1 MYVCGGDP
9 NATASLDKYNRCS
22 PCMWGV
28 ILLHALGS
36 ACHWRVPHVSGGD
49 PFEDGTAYLAV
60 ACSLCMRGDHLEKLK
75 K

>member
-1 MYVCGGDP
+1 MAVNVFPMYV
-9 NATASLDKYNRCS
+9 
-22 PCMWGV
+22 GV
-28 ILLHALGS
+28 ILGIKKAAMYITS
-36 ACHWRVPHVSGGD
+36 VPHVCGGD

>member
-1 MYVCGGDP
+1 MYV
-9 NATASLDKYNRCS
+9 
-22 PCMWGV
+22 GV
-28 ILLHALGS
+28 ILIVKAKEKINYVS
-36 ACHWRVPHVSGGD
+36 VPHVCGGD